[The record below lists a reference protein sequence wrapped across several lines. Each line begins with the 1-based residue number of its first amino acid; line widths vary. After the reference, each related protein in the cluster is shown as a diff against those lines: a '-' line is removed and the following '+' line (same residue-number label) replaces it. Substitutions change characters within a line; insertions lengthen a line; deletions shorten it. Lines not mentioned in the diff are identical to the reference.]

1 MLYEGMACYG
11 LKPFEDPI
19 AAPCAALRREL
30 RTVEVAATDVP
41 NRAYDMNQSVGQ
53 VRSEIDDI
61 RWDGR
66 MDGAPPALRLR
77 LLRVTGKVTEAG
89 S

>member
-1 MLYEGMACYG
+1 MLYEGVACYG
-11 LKPFEDPI
+11 VKPFEDPI

-30 RTVEVAATDVP
+30 RTVEVATTDVP
-41 NRAYDMNQSVGQ
+41 NRAYDYNQSLGQ
-53 VRSEIDDI
+53 VRSEVRDI

-66 MDGAPPALRLR
+66 IDGAPLALRLR
-77 LLRVTGKVTEAG
+77 LLRVTGKAADAG